1 MDRRH
6 AEREE
11 HGDGIFEV
19 AAQGKPELAVRAGL
33 TKHRRRPVGDIG
45 SLDKRLAIRSR
56 RFASV
61 LMQAKRDC
69 DAAGIEP
76 V

>member
-1 MDRRH
+1 MLLVVRYS
-6 AEREE
+6 
-11 HGDGIFEV
+11 
-19 AAQGKPELAVRAGL
+19 PEQ
-33 TKHRRRPVGDIG
+33 
-45 SLDKRLAIRSR
+45 KRLAIRSR

-69 DAAGIEP
+69 DAAGLEP